1 MLSNKQSLIL
11 CGLMTGGIFITGIL
25 EILNNYIVKTILTI
39 IFILI
44 VTNMIY
50 VFTKSK
56 KEEQNDIK

>member
-1 MLSNKQSLIL
+1 
-11 CGLMTGGIFITGIL
+11 MTGGIFITGIL

>member
-1 MLSNKQSLIL
+1 MLNNKQSLIL

-25 EILNNYIVKTILTI
+25 DILDNYIVKTILTI

-44 VTNMIY
+44 ISNMIY

-56 KEEQNDIK
+56 KEEQNDLN

>member
-1 MLSNKQSLIL
+1 MLNNKQSLIL

-25 EILNNYIVKTILTI
+25 DILDNYIVKTILTI

-44 VTNMIY
+44 VSNMIY

-56 KEEQNDIK
+56 KEEQNDLN